1 VVNVTN
7 FLTVCVGTANEEFIV
22 MFSANV
28 YKWNKFGMKQE
39 RTLVVSNLN
48 IYNFHRKSKSPQT
61 LNITTEELRRTI
73 KVKELE
79 GLTKALNEKSSEFVI
94 HVKNDYDYRM
104 ETAT

>member
-1 VVNVTN
+1 
-7 FLTVCVGTANEEFIV
+7 

-28 YKWNKFGMKQE
+28 YKWNKFTMKQE

-48 IYNFHRKSKSPQT
+48 IYNFHRKSKFYST
-61 LNITTEELRRTI
+61 LIVWFEELRRTI

-79 GLTKALNEKSSEFVI
+79 GLTKALNEKSSEFVV